1 MNEEENKQH
10 ANDLGID
17 LICDGQYTA
26 ELEREWGSILGI
38 VPDYYLSMWLINNVT
53 KENITFQSEELVDK
67 LTEDDNNEC

>member
-10 ANDLGID
+10 ASELGYD
-17 LICDGQYTA
+17 LICDGQYTP
-26 ELEREWGSILGI
+26 ELEREWNSILGI

-67 LTEDDNNEC
+67 LTEGDNNE